1 MSGVNRLIAELLR
14 AANTVERQTP
24 AGVTRMLHDAVEA
37 VRQLRRQTNI
47 NPIPGKDA
55 LIYIRTV
62 AAGADRVP
70 MEEWRHAFLHAA
82 EMIRDLSIVLDSGT
96 TVTLVEPKQ

>member
-24 AGVTRMLHDAVEA
+24 ARVARMLGDSVEA
-37 VRQLRRQTNI
+37 VCQLRRQTNI
-47 NPIPGKDA
+47 IPIPGKDA
-55 LIYIRTV
+55 LVYIRAV

-70 MEEWRHAFLHAA
+70 MEEWHHALLHAA

-96 TVTLVEPKQ
+96 MVTLVDPTQ